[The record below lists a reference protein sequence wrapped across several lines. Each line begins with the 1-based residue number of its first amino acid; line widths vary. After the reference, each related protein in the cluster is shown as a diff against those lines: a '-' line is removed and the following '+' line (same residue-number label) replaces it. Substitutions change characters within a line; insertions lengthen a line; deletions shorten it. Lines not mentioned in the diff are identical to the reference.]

1 MNGLKKEAASVETK
15 GVSKET
21 RSGMGVVDTEKKGK
35 LMKRKKKKAM
45 KEGKRSTGSPLRAE
59 PESTESSAT
68 EPVVRENKDEGM
80 EQSWKESELKKA
92 LNESKEAKG
101 VLSESS
107 KLRDDA
113 LRSSNESK
121 PSNESGRGAIHPLN
135 ESNAVNKSTQPL
147 KGSKAPT
154 PSKPSNPSKQ
164 PSASNPPKPFS
175 ASSPSQPSQP
185 SSVSKSSHQPNV
197 PIASEPSK
205 ASKPD
210 QPLGSLHDSKPSI
223 ASSPLLHSSLKGVA
237 SPSLSPA
244 ESSLSISLP
253 STSPQVSPIPQFSNP
268 TTNSY
273 QSTPTSPVFDLKSRG
288 SSHPTSPL
296 PSKRFQSSPVSPIL
310 TSKPANPLVSPLPLL
325 PSSPKLPSR
334 QPVTRNAPPIPSNS
348 PASHLDSLS
357 PSSEIRSFDRDS
369 QIPSNET
376 PSITRETPVLSTQT
390 PLFTSQTP
398 IFTPETSSLSKNKL
412 SELREEIRFAAEPV
426 DSPSIPPPP
435 PNQSSSPPP
444 LPNPNPNPNPNPSES
459 WNQRTSVLN
468 RMVFRCALSMSHDVD
483 SVFLC
488 LNTVRR
494 VDLRGLC
501 SLSFGSSRFVGW
513 PMRRNGGVFSC
524 SLHVKAEKDVFFGSS
539 VEEEGWLSAASL
551 PSLYFF
557 VLLRRQGEQSVI
569 KTSAS
574 LPIDW
579 TQFDATQ
586 SATAVLPVYLMNDS
600 LVNFSF
606 KGAVLLQFVRLRPKS
621 MNPSAS
627 VVSESAS
634 SSNII
639 ASFSPKLT
647 PLHNPQETDS
657 VPSPIDANL
666 TIQNS
671 VPVPLDPSTA
681 ASSSSFFT
689 PLPIADPSITSFQV
703 FNSVPT
709 ALAVPMNVASSAGTL
724 SYSPPFVILENGQLC
739 WCISPTIMCPGFSS
753 VLSDSSCV
761 CSQTKQSKSLA

>member
-1 MNGLKKEAASVETK
+1 M
-15 GVSKET
+15 
-21 RSGMGVVDTEKKGK
+21 
-35 LMKRKKKKAM
+35 
-45 KEGKRSTGSPLRAE
+45 
-59 PESTESSAT
+59 
-68 EPVVRENKDEGM
+68 
-80 EQSWKESELKKA
+80 
-92 LNESKEAKG
+92 
-101 VLSESS
+101 
-107 KLRDDA
+107 
-113 LRSSNESK
+113 
-121 PSNESGRGAIHPLN
+121 
-135 ESNAVNKSTQPL
+135 
-147 KGSKAPT
+147 
-154 PSKPSNPSKQ
+154 
-164 PSASNPPKPFS
+164 
-175 ASSPSQPSQP
+175 
-185 SSVSKSSHQPNV
+185 
-197 PIASEPSK
+197 
-205 ASKPD
+205 
-210 QPLGSLHDSKPSI
+210 
-223 ASSPLLHSSLKGVA
+223 
-237 SPSLSPA
+237 
-244 ESSLSISLP
+244 
-253 STSPQVSPIPQFSNP
+253 
-268 TTNSY
+268 
-273 QSTPTSPVFDLKSRG
+273 
-288 SSHPTSPL
+288 
-296 PSKRFQSSPVSPIL
+296 
-310 TSKPANPLVSPLPLL
+310 
-325 PSSPKLPSR
+325 
-334 QPVTRNAPPIPSNS
+334 
-348 PASHLDSLS
+348 
-357 PSSEIRSFDRDS
+357 
-369 QIPSNET
+369 
-376 PSITRETPVLSTQT
+376 
-390 PLFTSQTP
+390 
-398 IFTPETSSLSKNKL
+398 
-412 SELREEIRFAAEPV
+412 
-426 DSPSIPPPP
+426 
-435 PNQSSSPPP
+435 
-444 LPNPNPNPNPNPSES
+444 
-459 WNQRTSVLN
+459 LN

-639 ASFSPKLT
+639 ASFSPNLT
-647 PLHNPQETDS
+647 RLHNPQETDS

-666 TIQNS
+666 SIQNS

-753 VLSDSSCV
+753 VLSDSSRV

>member
-1 MNGLKKEAASVETK
+1 M
-15 GVSKET
+15 
-21 RSGMGVVDTEKKGK
+21 
-35 LMKRKKKKAM
+35 
-45 KEGKRSTGSPLRAE
+45 
-59 PESTESSAT
+59 
-68 EPVVRENKDEGM
+68 
-80 EQSWKESELKKA
+80 
-92 LNESKEAKG
+92 
-101 VLSESS
+101 
-107 KLRDDA
+107 
-113 LRSSNESK
+113 
-121 PSNESGRGAIHPLN
+121 
-135 ESNAVNKSTQPL
+135 
-147 KGSKAPT
+147 
-154 PSKPSNPSKQ
+154 
-164 PSASNPPKPFS
+164 
-175 ASSPSQPSQP
+175 
-185 SSVSKSSHQPNV
+185 
-197 PIASEPSK
+197 
-205 ASKPD
+205 
-210 QPLGSLHDSKPSI
+210 
-223 ASSPLLHSSLKGVA
+223 
-237 SPSLSPA
+237 
-244 ESSLSISLP
+244 
-253 STSPQVSPIPQFSNP
+253 
-268 TTNSY
+268 
-273 QSTPTSPVFDLKSRG
+273 
-288 SSHPTSPL
+288 
-296 PSKRFQSSPVSPIL
+296 
-310 TSKPANPLVSPLPLL
+310 
-325 PSSPKLPSR
+325 
-334 QPVTRNAPPIPSNS
+334 
-348 PASHLDSLS
+348 
-357 PSSEIRSFDRDS
+357 
-369 QIPSNET
+369 
-376 PSITRETPVLSTQT
+376 
-390 PLFTSQTP
+390 
-398 IFTPETSSLSKNKL
+398 
-412 SELREEIRFAAEPV
+412 
-426 DSPSIPPPP
+426 
-435 PNQSSSPPP
+435 
-444 LPNPNPNPNPNPSES
+444 
-459 WNQRTSVLN
+459 LN

-647 PLHNPQETDS
+647 PLRNPQETDS

>member
-1 MNGLKKEAASVETK
+1 
-15 GVSKET
+15 
-21 RSGMGVVDTEKKGK
+21 
-35 LMKRKKKKAM
+35 
-45 KEGKRSTGSPLRAE
+45 
-59 PESTESSAT
+59 
-68 EPVVRENKDEGM
+68 
-80 EQSWKESELKKA
+80 
-92 LNESKEAKG
+92 
-101 VLSESS
+101 
-107 KLRDDA
+107 
-113 LRSSNESK
+113 
-121 PSNESGRGAIHPLN
+121 
-135 ESNAVNKSTQPL
+135 
-147 KGSKAPT
+147 
-154 PSKPSNPSKQ
+154 
-164 PSASNPPKPFS
+164 
-175 ASSPSQPSQP
+175 
-185 SSVSKSSHQPNV
+185 
-197 PIASEPSK
+197 
-205 ASKPD
+205 
-210 QPLGSLHDSKPSI
+210 
-223 ASSPLLHSSLKGVA
+223 
-237 SPSLSPA
+237 
-244 ESSLSISLP
+244 
-253 STSPQVSPIPQFSNP
+253 
-268 TTNSY
+268 
-273 QSTPTSPVFDLKSRG
+273 
-288 SSHPTSPL
+288 
-296 PSKRFQSSPVSPIL
+296 
-310 TSKPANPLVSPLPLL
+310 
-325 PSSPKLPSR
+325 
-334 QPVTRNAPPIPSNS
+334 
-348 PASHLDSLS
+348 
-357 PSSEIRSFDRDS
+357 
-369 QIPSNET
+369 
-376 PSITRETPVLSTQT
+376 
-390 PLFTSQTP
+390 
-398 IFTPETSSLSKNKL
+398 
-412 SELREEIRFAAEPV
+412 
-426 DSPSIPPPP
+426 
-435 PNQSSSPPP
+435 
-444 LPNPNPNPNPNPSES
+444 
-459 WNQRTSVLN
+459 
-468 RMVFRCALSMSHDVD
+468 MSHDVD

-494 VDLRGLC
+494 MDLRGLC

-606 KGAVLLQFVRLRPKS
+606 RGAVLLQFVRLRPKS

-666 TIQNS
+666 STQNS

-761 CSQTKQSKSLA
+761 CSQTKQSISLA